1 MLFLSEER
9 IEETR
14 VYPKLHTYLRL
25 RSKRVMMMHKKSVV
39 FLPETFD
46 IFSVEINQQINNA
59 PNMHKIKVFEWF
71 FLET

>member
-1 MLFLSEER
+1 
-9 IEETR
+9 
-14 VYPKLHTYLRL
+14 
-25 RSKRVMMMHKKSVV
+25 MHKKSVV